1 MDPAQLDYHRYL
13 PMFFDGIREK
23 QVCVFGVTV
32 ALMRAPRHSR
42 LGLRHPCRSMS
53 AAASHALFPRLP
65 PSLQDPYRFLAI
77 KGVEDLLAAGG
88 VRVLPVVPQL
98 IIPLKTA
105 LNTRDPEVMCIAL
118 QLLAKLVACGD
129 AVGEALVPYYRQLLP
144 VLNIYINRCAV
155 WGGGSLT
162 RQGRQ
167 GTRRPS
173 WVLACAAD
181 ILARALL
188 PATMLQDEEPWR
200 LHRLRAAAE
209 RMPGGAHWQHAAA
222 AGAPRRGRCVHQ
234 HQGRARGCLMCHRP
248 PCVGARHATSPRFPA
263 LPCPEPQYLIPT
275 YDSCVSS

>member
-144 VLNIYINRCAV
+144 VLNIYINRCAPQWV
-155 WGGGSLT
+155 GWGGK
-162 RQGRQ
+162 GRSGIFDVAGQ
-167 GTRRPS
+167 ARLCQHAQAKLGVGMLRRH
-173 WVLACAAD
+173 VLASHV
-181 ILARALL
+181 ARAMLL
-188 PATMLQDEEPWR
+188 PRYDRAKNLGDCIDYAQQQNECLGELIGSTLQLLE
-200 LHRLRAAAE
+200 
-209 RMPGGAHWQHAAA
+209 
-222 AGAPRRGRCVHQ
+222 RRGGDDAFINIKV
-234 HQGRARGCLMCHRP
+234 GRGDA
-248 PCVGARHATSPRFPA
+248 
-263 LPCPEPQYLIPT
+263 
-275 YDSCVSS
+275 